1 MNQTVSNV
9 EKEINSKELY
19 KVKDF
24 IGRGSW
30 NKEAIFGRKKWVD
43 SCKLTFLQEMAG
55 FYQADDLTS
64 TTKVIP
70 D

>member
-1 MNQTVSNV
+1 MGFIQWFMNQTVSNV

-43 SCKLTFLQEMAG
+43 SCKLTFL
-55 FYQADDLTS
+55 
-64 TTKVIP
+64 
-70 D
+70 